1 MASPREM
8 LERILRLEAEQG
20 YRDQAVI
27 GGLDRFLSQWKAK
40 AESTGDLPVDALVE
54 TLTGYSDMDPKA
66 RQAAASKAHALVSD
80 STSAGTVPPAQP
92 EPEPKGAEEAA
103 SPRKAEAK
111 PAPSERSRGLG
122 APVTELDGV
131 GKVNAKRL
139 ANLGVHT
146 IRDLLYHFPRRYDDY
161 THLSTIS
168 KLQVGDEVTIC
179 GVVSRAKL
187 SRTKSGRPIFR
198 VSLSDGTGSI
208 QVTWFNQPHLAR
220 TIRPGR
226 EIVVSGAVDS
236 YLGRP
241 VFTSPEW
248 EPLQRQ
254 LLHTGRLVPRYPL
267 TEGLRMRYLRRVMR
281 KTLDQ
286 WIPRITDPMP
296 ASLLARLGLMPLGQA
311 LDQIHFPKDRDALY
325 RAKQRLCFDEFFLL
339 QLGLLLRR
347 QERLERTGRAFE
359 VPEGL
364 VEEFEANLSFSLT
377 GAQRRAIQEIIAD
390 LGNPIPMARLLQG
403 DVGSGKTVVAAVATL
418 VTVRNGLQ
426 AAIMA
431 PTSILAE
438 QLHATLSGMLE
449 PWPDIRCELLVGGLP
464 EDAKEAIRE
473 GVASG
478 AIQVVVGTHA
488 LIQESV
494 SFARLGLVVVDEQHR
509 FGVAQR
515 EALQAKGTFFEPHML
530 AMSAT
535 PIPRTL
541 ALTIYGDLD
550 VSILDEVPPSRQRVI
565 TAVRDDLARERIY
578 AFLNAQLE
586 AGRQAFIVCPLIEG
600 DDDTDVTAVIEEHR
614 RLQEEI
620 LPQWRIALL
629 HGRMPAP
636 DKERIMAQF
645 RDGAYDLLV
654 TTPVIEVGV
663 DIPNATV
670 MMIEDADRFGLAQLH
685 QLRGRVG
692 RGEAKSYCILMTDD
706 PSETGRERLRL
717 AEKIHDGFVLAEKDL
732 EMRGPGDF
740 LGVRQHGLPDLKVA
754 NLGDRDTLEMAR
766 KEAEALFESDPQ
778 LSAENHRLLAASI
791 QHFWRHTR
799 QRHEGQH
806 DQSSLSGHF

>member
-1 MASPREM
+1 MASPRET

-27 GGLDRFLSQWKAK
+27 GGLDRFLGQWKAQ
-40 AESTGDLPVDALVE
+40 AEGEGDLPFDALIGS
-54 TLTGYSDMDPKA
+54 LTGYSDMDPET
-66 RQAAASKAHALVSD
+66 RQAAAAEALALISGRSPKENTASAD
-80 STSAGTVPPAQP
+80 PESEPEASGKTAGTNR
-92 EPEPKGAEEAA
+92 AEEQ
-103 SPRKAEAK
+103 S
-111 PAPSERSRGLG
+111 APSERSRGLA
-122 APVTELDGV
+122 APVMELDGV
-131 GKVNAKRL
+131 GKVNAERL
-139 ANLGVHT
+139 ANLDVHT

-161 THLSTIS
+161 THLTTIN
-168 KLQVGDEVTIC
+168 KLQAGHEVTIC

-187 SRTKSGRPIFR
+187 SRTKSGRPIYR

-226 EIVVSGAVDS
+226 EIVVSGTVDS
-236 YLGRP
+236 YLGQP
-241 VFTSPEW
+241 IFTSPEW
-248 EPLQRQ
+248 EPLQRK
-254 LLHTGRLVPRYPL
+254 LLHTGRLVPRYSL
-267 TEGLRMRYLRRVMR
+267 TEGLGMRYLRRVIR

-296 ASLLARLGLMPLGQA
+296 TSLLARRGLMPLGQA

-339 QLGLLLRR
+339 QLGLMLRR
-347 QERLERTGRAFE
+347 QERLKRTGRELE

-364 VEEFEANLSFSLT
+364 VKEFEANLAFTPT
-377 GAQRRAIQEIIAD
+377 GAQRRAVQEIIAD
-390 LGNPIPMARLLQG
+390 LGKPIPMARLLQG
-403 DVGSGKTVVAAVATL
+403 DVGSGKTVVAAAATL
-418 VTVRNGLQ
+418 VAVRNGLQ

-438 QLHATLSGMLE
+438 QLHTTLSDMLN

-464 EDAKEAIRE
+464 EDAKDAIRE
-473 GVASG
+473 HAATG
-478 AIQVVVGTHA
+478 ATQVVVGTHA

-494 SFARLGLVVVDEQHR
+494 RFARLGLVVVDEQHR

-550 VSILDEVPPSRQRVI
+550 VSILDEIPPSRQRVI

-578 AFLNAQLE
+578 AFIDAQLE

-600 DDDTDVTAVIEEHR
+600 DDDTDVTAAIKEHR
-614 RLQEEI
+614 RLQDQV
-620 LPQWRIALL
+620 LPQWRTALL
-629 HGRMPAP
+629 HGRMPAQ

-663 DIPNATV
+663 DVPNATV

-692 RGEAKSYCILMTDD
+692 RGKAKSYCILMTGD

-717 AEKIHDGFVLAEKDL
+717 AERIHDGFVLAEKDL

-740 LGVRQHGLPDLKVA
+740 FGVRQHGLPDLKVA
-754 NLGDRDTLEMAR
+754 SLGDQDTLEMAR
-766 KEAEALFESDPQ
+766 EEAEALFESDPA

-791 QHFWRHTR
+791 RHFWRHTR
-799 QRHEGQH
+799 ERH
-806 DQSSLSGHF
+806 

>member
-1 MASPREM
+1 MASPRET

-27 GGLDRFLSQWKAK
+27 GGLDRFLGQWKTKAK
-40 AESTGDLPVDALVE
+40 GTGDLPVDALVE
-54 TLTGYSDMDPKA
+54 ALTGYSDMEPEA
-66 RQAAASKAHALVSD
+66 RQAAAAKAEALLSGD
-80 STSAGTVPPAQP
+80 ASAGTAQPLQP
-92 EPEPKGAEEAA
+92 EPEPREVAQ
-103 SPRKAEAK
+103 PRKTETE
-111 PAPSERSRGLG
+111 PAPSEQSRGLG
-122 APVTELDGV
+122 ASVTELDGV
-131 GKVNAKRL
+131 GQVNARRL
-139 ANLGVHT
+139 ANLEVRT

-161 THLSTIS
+161 THLTTIS

-187 SRTKSGRPIFR
+187 SRTKSGRPLFR

-226 EIVVSGAVDS
+226 EIVISGVVDT

-248 EPLQRQ
+248 EPLQRK

-267 TEGLRMRYLRRVMR
+267 TEGLGMRYLRRVMR

-296 ASLLARLGLMPLGQA
+296 TSLLTRRGLMPLGQA
-311 LDQIHFPKDRDALY
+311 LDQIHFPKDHDALY

-347 QERLERTGRAFE
+347 QERLDRTGRALE
-359 VPEGL
+359 VPGGL
-364 VEEFEANLSFSLT
+364 VDGFEANLAFSLT
-377 GAQRRAIQEIIAD
+377 DAQQRAIQEILAD
-390 LGNPIPMARLLQG
+390 LSKPVPMARLLQG
-403 DVGSGKTVVAAVATL
+403 DVGSGKTVVAAVAAF

-426 AAIMA
+426 AAVMA

-438 QLHATLSGMLE
+438 QLHATLSDMLK
-449 PWPDIRCELLVGGLP
+449 PWPDIRCELLIGGLP
-464 EDAKEAIRE
+464 EEAKDAIRKQAAE
-473 GVASG
+473 GN
-478 AIQVVVGTHA
+478 IQVVVGTHA

-494 SFARLGLVVVDEQHR
+494 TFARLGLVVVDEQHR

-535 PIPRTL
+535 PIPRSL

-578 AFLNAQLE
+578 AFINAQLE
-586 AGRQAFIVCPLIEG
+586 EGRQVFVVCPLIEG
-600 DDDTDVTAVIEEHR
+600 DDDTDVTAAIEEHR
-614 RLQEEI
+614 RLQEQV
-620 LPQWRIALL
+620 LPQWRVALL
-629 HGRMPAP
+629 HGRMPAQ

-645 RDGAYDLLV
+645 RDGAYDVLV

-663 DIPNATV
+663 DIRNATV

-706 PSETGRERLRL
+706 PTETGAQRLRL

-766 KEAEALFESDPQ
+766 QEAEALFESDPQ
-778 LSAENHRLLAASI
+778 LSAESHRLLAASVR
-791 QHFWRHTR
+791 HFWRHTR
-799 QRHEGQH
+799 QRP
-806 DQSSLSGHF
+806 